1 MLGLFGKKRSP
12 RRSSRRK
19 RTGTAAR
26 ASTHGLE
33 RAAKAAREID
43 ASAHARLAF
52 DVIQAREATKRLE
65 HGTRQAAYEMRAREY
80 EMQSVGKEG
89 AEARQTLAAQTDH
102 ANRQAE
108 YADQLERRRYAANL
122 GAQRDARAAELQRHE
137 ASLARQEELRRRT
150 LRYEA
155 ELREKTELKRAEAEA
170 TARARGARD
179 ARPEPGAHARRGRRA
194 ARDAAP
200 VHRRVLRDGR
210 RRLRAFLGD
219 REQMARAVG
228 IASALALGVYGARAA
243 ARVAGDH
250 AAARL
255 GRPSL
260 VRETSRASP
269 PTRCGRRAGGG
280 SWRPPRR
287 AARSTAS
294 CSSPRWRSGWATS
307 PPRRRTRAA
316 NAAFRH
322 VLLHGPPGTGKT
334 LFAKKLARAS
344 GLDYAILTGGDVAPL
359 GRDAV
364 TEIHRLFDWAATSR
378 RGLLLFIDEADA
390 FLRSRREATSDDARH
405 AFNAFLYRTGE
416 PSRSVMLALRLERG
430 RGLRLGG
437 QRPHR
442 RDGPLLAAR
451 PGRARACCASTWT
464 STRRPG
470 HRGRRADGAVAATE
484 GFSGREINKL
494 VVAWKAAASVGAGGA
509 LDDATARRGP
519 RRARGAARREGGEPR
534 SPPPRAA
541 SSSLPS
547 WNLRGTYAFLPARP
561 RRTRSPP
568 GRARWTSCLP
578 RLPPRNAREASPNLQ

>member
-1 MLGLFGKKRSP
+1 MLGLFGKKKEPETLLEKEKDRYGGSGFDP
-12 RRSSRRK
+12 
-19 RTGTAAR
+19 T
-26 ASTHGLE
+26 GLE

-108 YADQLERRRYAANL
+108 FADQLERRRYAANL

-137 ASLARQEELRRRT
+137 KSLERQEDLRRRT

-170 TARARGARD
+170 TARARAERETHDLSLARMRAEAAERRETLLRSIGVSFETAGA
-179 ARPEPGAHARRGRRA
+179 G
-194 ARDAAP
+194 
-200 VHRRVLRDGR
+200 
-210 RRLRAFLGD
+210 LRAFLGD

-269 PTRCGRRAGGG
+269 LDALRPAGWRRLLAPAEAGGALDG
-280 SWRPPRR
+280 VVLEPALEKRLGHV
-287 AARSTAS
+287 AA
-294 CSSPRWRSGWATS
+294 ATKN
-307 PPRRRTRAA
+307 TRA
-316 NAAFRH
+316 NAAPFRH

-390 FLRSRREATSDDARH
+390 FLRSRREATSEDLRN

-416 PSRSVMLALRLERG
+416 PSRDVMLVYASN
-430 RGLRLGG
+430 
-437 QRPHR
+437 
-442 RDGPLLAAR
+442 AAEDFDWAVNDR
-451 PGRARACCASTWT
+451 IDEMVRFSLPGRAERARMLRQYLDEYFGA
-464 STRRPG
+464 G
-470 HRGRRADGAVAATE
+470 DIADAKLDGAVAATE

-494 VVAWKAAASVGAGGA
+494 VVAWKAAASAGAGGA
-509 LDDATARRGP
+509 LDDAT
-519 RRARGAARREGGEPR
+519 RAEVLDAHVEQRAVKSGWNALAA
-534 SPPPRAA
+534 A
-541 SSSLPS
+541 
-547 WNLRGTYAFLPARP
+547 
-561 RRTRSPP
+561 
-568 GRARWTSCLP
+568 
-578 RLPPRNAREASPNLQ
+578 

>member
-1 MLGLFGKKRSP
+1 MLGLFGKKKEPETLLKKEKDRYGGSGFDP
-12 RRSSRRK
+12 
-19 RTGTAAR
+19 T
-26 ASTHGLE
+26 GLE

-108 YADQLERRRYAANL
+108 FADQLERRRYAANL

-137 ASLARQEELRRRT
+137 KSLERQEDLRRRT

-170 TARARGARD
+170 TARARAERETHDLSLARMRAEAAERRERLLRSIGVSFETAGA
-179 ARPEPGAHARRGRRA
+179 G
-194 ARDAAP
+194 
-200 VHRRVLRDGR
+200 
-210 RRLRAFLGD
+210 LRAFLGD

-269 PTRCGRRAGGG
+269 LDALRPAGWRRLLAPAEAGGALDG
-280 SWRPPRR
+280 VVLEPALEKRLGHV
-287 AARSTAS
+287 AA
-294 CSSPRWRSGWATS
+294 ATKN
-307 PPRRRTRAA
+307 TRA
-316 NAAFRH
+316 NAAPFRH

-390 FLRSRREATSDDARH
+390 FLRSRREATSEDLRN

-416 PSRSVMLALRLERG
+416 PSRDVMLVYASN
-430 RGLRLGG
+430 
-437 QRPHR
+437 
-442 RDGPLLAAR
+442 AAEDFDWAVNDR
-451 PGRARACCASTWT
+451 IDEMVRFSLPGRAERARMLRQYLDEYFGA
-464 STRRPG
+464 G
-470 HRGRRADGAVAATE
+470 DIADAKLDGAVAATE

-509 LDDATARRGP
+509 LDDAT
-519 RRARGAARREGGEPR
+519 RAEVLDAHVEQRAVKSGWNALAA
-534 SPPPRAA
+534 A
-541 SSSLPS
+541 
-547 WNLRGTYAFLPARP
+547 
-561 RRTRSPP
+561 
-568 GRARWTSCLP
+568 
-578 RLPPRNAREASPNLQ
+578 

>member
-1 MLGLFGKKRSP
+1 MLGLFGKKKEPETLLQKEKDRYGGSGFDP
-12 RRSSRRK
+12 
-19 RTGTAAR
+19 T
-26 ASTHGLE
+26 GLE

-108 YADQLERRRYAANL
+108 FADQLERRRYAANL

-137 ASLARQEELRRRT
+137 KSLERQEDLRRRT

-170 TARARGARD
+170 TARARAERETHDLSLARMRAEAAERRETLLRSIGVSFETAGA
-179 ARPEPGAHARRGRRA
+179 G
-194 ARDAAP
+194 
-200 VHRRVLRDGR
+200 
-210 RRLRAFLGD
+210 LRAFLGD

-269 PTRCGRRAGGG
+269 LDALRPAGWRRLLAPAEAGGALDG
-280 SWRPPRR
+280 VVLEPALEKRLGHV
-287 AARSTAS
+287 AA
-294 CSSPRWRSGWATS
+294 ATKN
-307 PPRRRTRAA
+307 TRA
-316 NAAFRH
+316 NAAPFRH

-390 FLRSRREATSDDARH
+390 FLRSRREATSEDLRN

-416 PSRSVMLALRLERG
+416 PSRDVMLVYASN
-430 RGLRLGG
+430 
-437 QRPHR
+437 
-442 RDGPLLAAR
+442 AAEDFDWAVNDR
-451 PGRARACCASTWT
+451 IDEMVRFSLPGRAERARMLRQYLDEYFGA
-464 STRRPG
+464 G
-470 HRGRRADGAVAATE
+470 DVADAKLDGAVAATE

-494 VVAWKAAASVGAGGA
+494 VVAWKAAASAGAGGA
-509 LDDATARRGP
+509 LDDAT
-519 RRARGAARREGGEPR
+519 RAEVLDAHVEQRAVKSGWNALAA
-534 SPPPRAA
+534 A
-541 SSSLPS
+541 
-547 WNLRGTYAFLPARP
+547 
-561 RRTRSPP
+561 
-568 GRARWTSCLP
+568 
-578 RLPPRNAREASPNLQ
+578 

>member
-1 MLGLFGKKRSP
+1 MLGLFGKKKEPETLLEKEKDRYGGSGFDP
-12 RRSSRRK
+12 
-19 RTGTAAR
+19 T
-26 ASTHGLE
+26 GLE

-108 YADQLERRRYAANL
+108 FADQLERRRYAANL
-122 GAQRDARAAELQRHE
+122 GAQREARAAELQRHE
-137 ASLARQEELRRRT
+137 KSLERQEDLRRRT

-170 TARARGARD
+170 TARARAERETHDLSLARMRAEAAERRETLLRSIGVSFETAGA
-179 ARPEPGAHARRGRRA
+179 G
-194 ARDAAP
+194 
-200 VHRRVLRDGR
+200 
-210 RRLRAFLGD
+210 LRAFLGD

-269 PTRCGRRAGGG
+269 LDALRPAGWRRLLAPAEAGGALDG
-280 SWRPPRR
+280 VVLEPALEKRLGHV
-287 AARSTAS
+287 AA
-294 CSSPRWRSGWATS
+294 ATKN
-307 PPRRRTRAA
+307 TRA
-316 NAAFRH
+316 NAAPFRH

-390 FLRSRREATSDDARH
+390 FLRSRREATSEDLRN

-416 PSRSVMLALRLERG
+416 PSRDVMLVYASN
-430 RGLRLGG
+430 
-437 QRPHR
+437 
-442 RDGPLLAAR
+442 AAEDFDWAVNDR
-451 PGRARACCASTWT
+451 IDEMVRFSLPGRAERARMLRQYLDEYFGA
-464 STRRPG
+464 G
-470 HRGRRADGAVAATE
+470 DVADAKLDGAVAATE

-494 VVAWKAAASVGAGGA
+494 VVAWKAAASAGAGGA
-509 LDDATARRGP
+509 LDDAT
-519 RRARGAARREGGEPR
+519 RAEVLDAHVEQRAVKSGWNALAA
-534 SPPPRAA
+534 A
-541 SSSLPS
+541 
-547 WNLRGTYAFLPARP
+547 
-561 RRTRSPP
+561 
-568 GRARWTSCLP
+568 
-578 RLPPRNAREASPNLQ
+578 

>member
-1 MLGLFGKKRSP
+1 MLGLFGKKKEPETLLEKEKDRYGGSGFDP
-12 RRSSRRK
+12 
-19 RTGTAAR
+19 T
-26 ASTHGLE
+26 GLE

-102 ANRQAE
+102 ANRQAD

-170 TARARGARD
+170 TARARAERETHDLSLARMRAEAAERRETLLRSIGVSFETAGA
-179 ARPEPGAHARRGRRA
+179 G
-194 ARDAAP
+194 
-200 VHRRVLRDGR
+200 
-210 RRLRAFLGD
+210 LRAFLGD

-269 PTRCGRRAGGG
+269 LDALRPAGWRRLLAPAEAGGALDG
-280 SWRPPRR
+280 VVLEPALEKRLGHV
-287 AARSTAS
+287 AA
-294 CSSPRWRSGWATS
+294 ATKN
-307 PPRRRTRAA
+307 TRA
-316 NAAFRH
+316 NAAPFRH

-390 FLRSRREATSDDARH
+390 FLRSRREATSEDLRN

-416 PSRSVMLALRLERG
+416 PSRDVMLVYASN
-430 RGLRLGG
+430 
-437 QRPHR
+437 
-442 RDGPLLAAR
+442 AAEDFDWAVNDR
-451 PGRARACCASTWT
+451 IDEMVRFSLPGRAERARMLRQYLDEYFGA
-464 STRRPG
+464 G
-470 HRGRRADGAVAATE
+470 DVADAKLDGAVAATE

-494 VVAWKAAASVGAGGA
+494 VVAWKAAASAGAGGA
-509 LDDATARRGP
+509 LDDAT
-519 RRARGAARREGGEPR
+519 RAEVLDAHVEQRAVKSGWNALAA
-534 SPPPRAA
+534 A
-541 SSSLPS
+541 
-547 WNLRGTYAFLPARP
+547 
-561 RRTRSPP
+561 
-568 GRARWTSCLP
+568 
-578 RLPPRNAREASPNLQ
+578 

>member
-1 MLGLFGKKRSP
+1 MLGLFGKKKEPETLLKKEKDRYGGSGFDP
-12 RRSSRRK
+12 
-19 RTGTAAR
+19 T
-26 ASTHGLE
+26 GLE

-170 TARARGARD
+170 TARARAERETHDLSLARMRAEAAERRETLLRSIGVSFETAGA
-179 ARPEPGAHARRGRRA
+179 G
-194 ARDAAP
+194 
-200 VHRRVLRDGR
+200 
-210 RRLRAFLGD
+210 LRAFLGD

-260 VRETSRASP
+260 ARETSRASP
-269 PTRCGRRAGGG
+269 LDALRPAGWRRLLAPAEAGGALDG
-280 SWRPPRR
+280 VVLEPALEKRLGHV
-287 AARSTAS
+287 AA
-294 CSSPRWRSGWATS
+294 ATKN
-307 PPRRRTRAA
+307 TRA
-316 NAAFRH
+316 NAAPFRH

-390 FLRSRREATSDDARH
+390 FLRSRREATSEDLRN

-416 PSRSVMLALRLERG
+416 PSRDVMLVYASN
-430 RGLRLGG
+430 
-437 QRPHR
+437 
-442 RDGPLLAAR
+442 AAEDFDWAVNDR
-451 PGRARACCASTWT
+451 IDEMVRFSLPGRAERARMLRQYLDEYFGA
-464 STRRPG
+464 G
-470 HRGRRADGAVAATE
+470 DIADAKLDGAVAATE

-494 VVAWKAAASVGAGGA
+494 VVAWKAAASAGAGGA
-509 LDDATARRGP
+509 LDDAT
-519 RRARGAARREGGEPR
+519 RAEVLDAHVEQRAVKSGWNALAA
-534 SPPPRAA
+534 A
-541 SSSLPS
+541 
-547 WNLRGTYAFLPARP
+547 
-561 RRTRSPP
+561 
-568 GRARWTSCLP
+568 
-578 RLPPRNAREASPNLQ
+578 

>member
-1 MLGLFGKKRSP
+1 MLGLFGKKKEPETLLKKEKDRYGGSGFDP
-12 RRSSRRK
+12 
-19 RTGTAAR
+19 T
-26 ASTHGLE
+26 GLE

-170 TARARGARD
+170 TARARAERETHDLSLARMRAEAAERRETLLRSIGVSFETAGA
-179 ARPEPGAHARRGRRA
+179 G
-194 ARDAAP
+194 
-200 VHRRVLRDGR
+200 
-210 RRLRAFLGD
+210 LRAFLGD

-243 ARVAGDH
+243 ARGAGDD

-269 PTRCGRRAGGG
+269 LDALRPAGWRRLLAPAEAGGALDG
-280 SWRPPRR
+280 VVLEPALEKRLGHV
-287 AARSTAS
+287 AA
-294 CSSPRWRSGWATS
+294 ATKN
-307 PPRRRTRAA
+307 TRA
-316 NAAFRH
+316 NAAPFRH

-390 FLRSRREATSDDARH
+390 FLRSRREATSEDLRN

-416 PSRSVMLALRLERG
+416 PSRDVMLVYASN
-430 RGLRLGG
+430 
-437 QRPHR
+437 
-442 RDGPLLAAR
+442 AAEDFDWAVNDR
-451 PGRARACCASTWT
+451 IDEMVRFSLPGRAERARMLRQYLDEYFGA
-464 STRRPG
+464 G
-470 HRGRRADGAVAATE
+470 DIADAKLDGAVAATE

-494 VVAWKAAASVGAGGA
+494 VVAWKAAASAGAGGA
-509 LDDATARRGP
+509 LDDAT
-519 RRARGAARREGGEPR
+519 RAEVLDAHVEQRAVKSGWNALAA
-534 SPPPRAA
+534 A
-541 SSSLPS
+541 
-547 WNLRGTYAFLPARP
+547 
-561 RRTRSPP
+561 
-568 GRARWTSCLP
+568 
-578 RLPPRNAREASPNLQ
+578 

>member
-1 MLGLFGKKRSP
+1 MLGLFGKKKEPETLLKKEKDRYGGSGFDP
-12 RRSSRRK
+12 
-19 RTGTAAR
+19 T
-26 ASTHGLE
+26 GLE

-170 TARARGARD
+170 TARARAERETHDLSLARMRAEAAERRETLLRSIGVSFETAGA
-179 ARPEPGAHARRGRRA
+179 G
-194 ARDAAP
+194 
-200 VHRRVLRDGR
+200 
-210 RRLRAFLGD
+210 LRAFLGD

-269 PTRCGRRAGGG
+269 LDALRPAGWRRLLAPAEAGGALAG
-280 SWRPPRR
+280 VVLEPALEKRLGHV
-287 AARSTAS
+287 AA
-294 CSSPRWRSGWATS
+294 ATKN
-307 PPRRRTRAA
+307 TRA
-316 NAAFRH
+316 NAAPFRH

-390 FLRSRREATSDDARH
+390 FLRSRREATSEDLRN

-416 PSRSVMLALRLERG
+416 PSRDVMLVYASN
-430 RGLRLGG
+430 
-437 QRPHR
+437 
-442 RDGPLLAAR
+442 AAEDFDWAVNDR
-451 PGRARACCASTWT
+451 IDEMVRFSLPGRAERARMLRQYLDEYFGA
-464 STRRPG
+464 G
-470 HRGRRADGAVAATE
+470 DIADAKLDGAVAATE

-494 VVAWKAAASVGAGGA
+494 VVAWKAAASAGAGGA
-509 LDDATARRGP
+509 LDDAT
-519 RRARGAARREGGEPR
+519 RAEVLDAHVEQRAVKSGWNALAA
-534 SPPPRAA
+534 A
-541 SSSLPS
+541 
-547 WNLRGTYAFLPARP
+547 
-561 RRTRSPP
+561 
-568 GRARWTSCLP
+568 
-578 RLPPRNAREASPNLQ
+578 

>member
-1 MLGLFGKKRSP
+1 MLGLFGKKKEPETLLKKEKDRYGGSGFDP
-12 RRSSRRK
+12 
-19 RTGTAAR
+19 T
-26 ASTHGLE
+26 GLE

-108 YADQLERRRYAANL
+108 FADQLERRRYAANL

-137 ASLARQEELRRRT
+137 KSLERQEDLRRRT

-170 TARARGARD
+170 TARARAERETHDLSLARMRAEAAERRETLLRSIGVSFETAGA
-179 ARPEPGAHARRGRRA
+179 G
-194 ARDAAP
+194 
-200 VHRRVLRDGR
+200 
-210 RRLRAFLGD
+210 LRAFLGD

-269 PTRCGRRAGGG
+269 LDALRPAGWRRLLAPAEAGGALDG
-280 SWRPPRR
+280 VVLEPALEKRLGHV
-287 AARSTAS
+287 AA
-294 CSSPRWRSGWATS
+294 ATKN
-307 PPRRRTRAA
+307 TRA
-316 NAAFRH
+316 NAAPFRH

-390 FLRSRREATSDDARH
+390 FLRSRREATSEDLRN

-416 PSRSVMLALRLERG
+416 PSRDVMLVYASN
-430 RGLRLGG
+430 
-437 QRPHR
+437 
-442 RDGPLLAAR
+442 AAEDFDWAVNDR
-451 PGRARACCASTWT
+451 IDEMVRFSLPGRAERARMLRQYLDEYFGA
-464 STRRPG
+464 G
-470 HRGRRADGAVAATE
+470 DVADAKLDGAVAATE

-494 VVAWKAAASVGAGGA
+494 VVAWKAAASAGAGGA
-509 LDDATARRGP
+509 LDDAT
-519 RRARGAARREGGEPR
+519 RAEVLDAHVEQRAVKSGWNALAA
-534 SPPPRAA
+534 A
-541 SSSLPS
+541 
-547 WNLRGTYAFLPARP
+547 
-561 RRTRSPP
+561 
-568 GRARWTSCLP
+568 
-578 RLPPRNAREASPNLQ
+578 

>member
-1 MLGLFGKKRSP
+1 MLGLFGKKKEPETLLQKEKDRYGGSGFDP
-12 RRSSRRK
+12 
-19 RTGTAAR
+19 T
-26 ASTHGLE
+26 GLE

-102 ANRQAE
+102 ANRQAD

-137 ASLARQEELRRRT
+137 KSLERQEDLRRRT

-170 TARARGARD
+170 TARARAERETHDLSLARMRAEAAERRETLLRSIGVSFETAGA
-179 ARPEPGAHARRGRRA
+179 G
-194 ARDAAP
+194 
-200 VHRRVLRDGR
+200 
-210 RRLRAFLGD
+210 LRAFLGD

-269 PTRCGRRAGGG
+269 LDALRPAGWRRLLAPAEAGGALDG
-280 SWRPPRR
+280 VVLEPALEKRLGHV
-287 AARSTAS
+287 AA
-294 CSSPRWRSGWATS
+294 ATKN
-307 PPRRRTRAA
+307 TRA
-316 NAAFRH
+316 NAAPFRH

-390 FLRSRREATSDDARH
+390 FLRSRREATSEDLRN

-416 PSRSVMLALRLERG
+416 PSRDVMLVYASN
-430 RGLRLGG
+430 
-437 QRPHR
+437 
-442 RDGPLLAAR
+442 AAEDFDWAVNDR
-451 PGRARACCASTWT
+451 IDEMVRFSLPGRAERARMLRQYLDEYFGA
-464 STRRPG
+464 G
-470 HRGRRADGAVAATE
+470 DVADAKLDGAVAATE

-494 VVAWKAAASVGAGGA
+494 VVAWKAAASAGAGGA
-509 LDDATARRGP
+509 LDDAT
-519 RRARGAARREGGEPR
+519 RAEVLDAHVEQRAVKSGWNALAA
-534 SPPPRAA
+534 A
-541 SSSLPS
+541 
-547 WNLRGTYAFLPARP
+547 
-561 RRTRSPP
+561 
-568 GRARWTSCLP
+568 
-578 RLPPRNAREASPNLQ
+578 

>member
-1 MLGLFGKKRSP
+1 MLGLFGKKKEPETLLQKEKDRYGGSGFDP
-12 RRSSRRK
+12 
-19 RTGTAAR
+19 T
-26 ASTHGLE
+26 GLE

-108 YADQLERRRYAANL
+108 FADQLERRRYAANL

-137 ASLARQEELRRRT
+137 KSLERQEDLRRRT

-170 TARARGARD
+170 TARARAERETHDLSLARMRAEAAERSETLLRSIGVSFETAGA
-179 ARPEPGAHARRGRRA
+179 G
-194 ARDAAP
+194 
-200 VHRRVLRDGR
+200 
-210 RRLRAFLGD
+210 LRAFLGD

-269 PTRCGRRAGGG
+269 LDALRPAGWRRLLAPAEAGGALDG
-280 SWRPPRR
+280 VVLEPALEKRLGHV
-287 AARSTAS
+287 AA
-294 CSSPRWRSGWATS
+294 ATKN
-307 PPRRRTRAA
+307 TRA
-316 NAAFRH
+316 NAAPFRH

-390 FLRSRREATSDDARH
+390 FLRSRREATSEDLRN

-416 PSRSVMLALRLERG
+416 PSRDVMLVYASN
-430 RGLRLGG
+430 
-437 QRPHR
+437 
-442 RDGPLLAAR
+442 AAEDFDWAVNDR
-451 PGRARACCASTWT
+451 IDEMVRFSLPGRAERARMLRQYLDEYFGA
-464 STRRPG
+464 G
-470 HRGRRADGAVAATE
+470 DVADAKLDGAVAATE

-494 VVAWKAAASVGAGGA
+494 VVAWKAAASAGAGGA
-509 LDDATARRGP
+509 LDDAT
-519 RRARGAARREGGEPR
+519 RAEVLDAHVEQRAVKSGWNALAA
-534 SPPPRAA
+534 A
-541 SSSLPS
+541 
-547 WNLRGTYAFLPARP
+547 
-561 RRTRSPP
+561 
-568 GRARWTSCLP
+568 
-578 RLPPRNAREASPNLQ
+578 

>member
-1 MLGLFGKKRSP
+1 MLGLFGKKKEPETLLEKEKDRYGGSGFDP
-12 RRSSRRK
+12 
-19 RTGTAAR
+19 T
-26 ASTHGLE
+26 GLE

-170 TARARGARD
+170 TARARAERETHDLSLARMR
-179 ARPEPGAHARRGRRA
+179 AEAAERRETL
-194 ARDAAP
+194 
-200 VHRRVLRDGR
+200 LRSIGVSFETAGVG
-210 RRLRAFLGD
+210 LRAFLGD

-269 PTRCGRRAGGG
+269 LDALRPAGWRRLLAPAEAGGALDG
-280 SWRPPRR
+280 VVLEPALEKRLGHV
-287 AARSTAS
+287 AA
-294 CSSPRWRSGWATS
+294 ATKN
-307 PPRRRTRAA
+307 TRA
-316 NAAFRH
+316 NAAPFRH

-390 FLRSRREATSDDARH
+390 FLRSRREATSEDLRN

-416 PSRSVMLALRLERG
+416 PSRDVMLVYASN
-430 RGLRLGG
+430 
-437 QRPHR
+437 
-442 RDGPLLAAR
+442 AAEDFDWAVNDR
-451 PGRARACCASTWT
+451 IDEMVRFSLPGRAERARMLRQYLDEYFGA
-464 STRRPG
+464 G
-470 HRGRRADGAVAATE
+470 DIADAKLDGAVAATE

-494 VVAWKAAASVGAGGA
+494 VVAWKAAASAGAGGA
-509 LDDATARRGP
+509 LDDAT
-519 RRARGAARREGGEPR
+519 RAEVLDAHVEQRAVKSGWNALAA
-534 SPPPRAA
+534 A
-541 SSSLPS
+541 
-547 WNLRGTYAFLPARP
+547 
-561 RRTRSPP
+561 
-568 GRARWTSCLP
+568 
-578 RLPPRNAREASPNLQ
+578 

>member
-1 MLGLFGKKRSP
+1 MLGLFGKKKEPETLLKKEKDRYGGSGFDP
-12 RRSSRRK
+12 
-19 RTGTAAR
+19 T
-26 ASTHGLE
+26 GLE

-102 ANRQAE
+102 ANRQAD

-137 ASLARQEELRRRT
+137 KSLERQEDLRRRT

-170 TARARGARD
+170 TARARAERETHDLSLARMRAEAAERRETLLRSIGVSFETAGA
-179 ARPEPGAHARRGRRA
+179 G
-194 ARDAAP
+194 
-200 VHRRVLRDGR
+200 
-210 RRLRAFLGD
+210 LRAFLGD

-269 PTRCGRRAGGG
+269 LDALRPAGWRRLLAPAEAGGALDG
-280 SWRPPRR
+280 VVLEPALEKRLGHV
-287 AARSTAS
+287 AA
-294 CSSPRWRSGWATS
+294 ATKN
-307 PPRRRTRAA
+307 TRA
-316 NAAFRH
+316 NAAPFRH

-390 FLRSRREATSDDARH
+390 FLRSRREATSEDLRN

-416 PSRSVMLALRLERG
+416 PSRDVMLVYASN
-430 RGLRLGG
+430 
-437 QRPHR
+437 
-442 RDGPLLAAR
+442 AAEDFDWAVNDR
-451 PGRARACCASTWT
+451 IDEMVRFSLPGRAERARMLRQYLDEYFGA
-464 STRRPG
+464 G
-470 HRGRRADGAVAATE
+470 DIADAKLDGAVAATE

-494 VVAWKAAASVGAGGA
+494 VVAWKAAASAGAGGA
-509 LDDATARRGP
+509 LDDAM
-519 RRARGAARREGGEPR
+519 RAEVLDAHVEQRAVKSGWNALAA
-534 SPPPRAA
+534 A
-541 SSSLPS
+541 
-547 WNLRGTYAFLPARP
+547 
-561 RRTRSPP
+561 
-568 GRARWTSCLP
+568 
-578 RLPPRNAREASPNLQ
+578 

>member
-1 MLGLFGKKRSP
+1 MLGLFGKKKEPETLLEKEKDRYGGSGFDP
-12 RRSSRRK
+12 
-19 RTGTAAR
+19 T
-26 ASTHGLE
+26 GLE

-102 ANRQAE
+102 ANRQAD

-137 ASLARQEELRRRT
+137 KSLERQEDLRRRT

-170 TARARGARD
+170 TARARAERETHDLSLARMRAEAAERRETLLRSIGVSFETAGA
-179 ARPEPGAHARRGRRA
+179 G
-194 ARDAAP
+194 
-200 VHRRVLRDGR
+200 
-210 RRLRAFLGD
+210 LRAFLGD

-269 PTRCGRRAGGG
+269 LDALRPAGWRRLLAPAEAGGALDG
-280 SWRPPRR
+280 VVLEPALEKRLGHV
-287 AARSTAS
+287 AA
-294 CSSPRWRSGWATS
+294 ATKN
-307 PPRRRTRAA
+307 TRA
-316 NAAFRH
+316 NAAPFRH

-390 FLRSRREATSDDARH
+390 FLRSRREATSEDLRN

-416 PSRSVMLALRLERG
+416 PSRDVMLVYASN
-430 RGLRLGG
+430 
-437 QRPHR
+437 
-442 RDGPLLAAR
+442 AAEDFDWAVNDR
-451 PGRARACCASTWT
+451 IDEMVRFSLPGRAERARMLRQYLDEYFGA
-464 STRRPG
+464 G
-470 HRGRRADGAVAATE
+470 DVADAKLDGAVAATE

-494 VVAWKAAASVGAGGA
+494 VVAWKAAASAGAGGA
-509 LDDATARRGP
+509 LDDAT
-519 RRARGAARREGGEPR
+519 RAEVLDAHVEQRAVKSGWNALAA
-534 SPPPRAA
+534 A
-541 SSSLPS
+541 
-547 WNLRGTYAFLPARP
+547 
-561 RRTRSPP
+561 
-568 GRARWTSCLP
+568 
-578 RLPPRNAREASPNLQ
+578 

>member
-1 MLGLFGKKRSP
+1 MLGLFGKKKEPETLLKKEKDRYGGSGFDP
-12 RRSSRRK
+12 
-19 RTGTAAR
+19 T
-26 ASTHGLE
+26 GLE

-108 YADQLERRRYAANL
+108 YAAQLERRRYAANL

-170 TARARGARD
+170 TARARAERETHDLSLARMRAEAAERRETLLRSIGVSFETAGA
-179 ARPEPGAHARRGRRA
+179 G
-194 ARDAAP
+194 
-200 VHRRVLRDGR
+200 
-210 RRLRAFLGD
+210 LRAFLGD

-228 IASALALGVYGARAA
+228 IASALALGLYGARAA
-243 ARVAGDH
+243 ARVAGDP

-269 PTRCGRRAGGG
+269 LDALRPAGWRRLLAPAEAGGALDG
-280 SWRPPRR
+280 VVLEPALEKRLGHV
-287 AARSTAS
+287 AA
-294 CSSPRWRSGWATS
+294 ATKN
-307 PPRRRTRAA
+307 TRA
-316 NAAFRH
+316 NAAPFRH

-390 FLRSRREATSDDARH
+390 FLRSRREATSEDLRN

-416 PSRSVMLALRLERG
+416 PSRDVMLVYASN
-430 RGLRLGG
+430 
-437 QRPHR
+437 
-442 RDGPLLAAR
+442 AAEDFDWAVNDR
-451 PGRARACCASTWT
+451 IDEMVRFSLPGRAERARMLRQYLDEYFGA
-464 STRRPG
+464 G
-470 HRGRRADGAVAATE
+470 DIADAKLDGAVAATE
-484 GFSGREINKL
+484 GFSGRELNKL
-494 VVAWKAAASVGAGGA
+494 VVAWKAAARAGAGGA
-509 LDDATARRGP
+509 RDDAT
-519 RRARGAARREGGEPR
+519 RAEVLDAHVEQ
-534 SPPPRAA
+534 RAVK
-541 SSSLPS
+541 SS
-547 WNLRGTYAFLPARP
+547 WNALAA
-561 RRTRSPP
+561 
-568 GRARWTSCLP
+568 A
-578 RLPPRNAREASPNLQ
+578 

>member
-1 MLGLFGKKRSP
+1 MLGLFGKKKEPETLLKKEKDRYGGSGFDP
-12 RRSSRRK
+12 
-19 RTGTAAR
+19 T
-26 ASTHGLE
+26 GLE

-102 ANRQAE
+102 ANRQAD

-137 ASLARQEELRRRT
+137 KSLERQEDLRRRT

-170 TARARGARD
+170 TARARAERETHDLSLARMRAEAAERRETLLRSIGVSFETAGA
-179 ARPEPGAHARRGRRA
+179 G
-194 ARDAAP
+194 
-200 VHRRVLRDGR
+200 
-210 RRLRAFLGD
+210 LRAFLGD

-269 PTRCGRRAGGG
+269 LDALRPAGWRRLLAPAEAGGALDG
-280 SWRPPRR
+280 VVLEPALEKRLGHV
-287 AARSTAS
+287 AA
-294 CSSPRWRSGWATS
+294 ATKN
-307 PPRRRTRAA
+307 TRA
-316 NAAFRH
+316 NAAPFRH

-390 FLRSRREATSDDARH
+390 FLRSRREATSEDLRN

-416 PSRSVMLALRLERG
+416 PSRDVMLVYASN
-430 RGLRLGG
+430 
-437 QRPHR
+437 
-442 RDGPLLAAR
+442 AAEDFDWAVNDR
-451 PGRARACCASTWT
+451 IDEMVRFSLPGRAERARMLRQYLDEYFGA
-464 STRRPG
+464 G
-470 HRGRRADGAVAATE
+470 DVADAKLDGAVAATE

-494 VVAWKAAASVGAGGA
+494 VVAWKAAASAGAGGA
-509 LDDATARRGP
+509 LDDAT
-519 RRARGAARREGGEPR
+519 RAEVLDAHVEQRAVKSGWNALAA
-534 SPPPRAA
+534 A
-541 SSSLPS
+541 
-547 WNLRGTYAFLPARP
+547 
-561 RRTRSPP
+561 
-568 GRARWTSCLP
+568 
-578 RLPPRNAREASPNLQ
+578 

>member
-1 MLGLFGKKRSP
+1 MLGLFGKKKEPETLLKKEKDRYGGSGFDP
-12 RRSSRRK
+12 
-19 RTGTAAR
+19 T
-26 ASTHGLE
+26 GLE

-155 ELREKTELKRAEAEA
+155 ELREKTELKRAEVEA
-170 TARARGARD
+170 TARARAERETHDLSLARMRAEAAERRETLLRSIGVSFETAGA
-179 ARPEPGAHARRGRRA
+179 G
-194 ARDAAP
+194 
-200 VHRRVLRDGR
+200 
-210 RRLRAFLGD
+210 LRAFLGD

-243 ARVAGDH
+243 ARVAGDP

-269 PTRCGRRAGGG
+269 LDALRPAGWRRLLAPAEAGGALDG
-280 SWRPPRR
+280 VVLEPALEKRLGHV
-287 AARSTAS
+287 AA
-294 CSSPRWRSGWATS
+294 ATKN
-307 PPRRRTRAA
+307 TRA
-316 NAAFRH
+316 NAAPFRH

-390 FLRSRREATSDDARH
+390 FLRSRREATSEDLRN

-416 PSRSVMLALRLERG
+416 PSRDVMLVYASN
-430 RGLRLGG
+430 
-437 QRPHR
+437 
-442 RDGPLLAAR
+442 AAEDFDWAVNDR
-451 PGRARACCASTWT
+451 IDEMVRFSLPGRAERARMLRQYLDEYFGA
-464 STRRPG
+464 G
-470 HRGRRADGAVAATE
+470 DIADAKLDGAVAATE

-494 VVAWKAAASVGAGGA
+494 VVAWKAAASAGAGGA
-509 LDDATARRGP
+509 LDDAT
-519 RRARGAARREGGEPR
+519 RAEVLDAHVEQRAVKSGWNALAA
-534 SPPPRAA
+534 A
-541 SSSLPS
+541 
-547 WNLRGTYAFLPARP
+547 
-561 RRTRSPP
+561 
-568 GRARWTSCLP
+568 
-578 RLPPRNAREASPNLQ
+578 

>member
-1 MLGLFGKKRSP
+1 MLGLFGKKKEPETLLKKEKDRYGGSGFDP
-12 RRSSRRK
+12 
-19 RTGTAAR
+19 T
-26 ASTHGLE
+26 GLE

-170 TARARGARD
+170 TARARAERETHDLSLARMRAEAAERRETLLRSIGVSFETAGA
-179 ARPEPGAHARRGRRA
+179 G
-194 ARDAAP
+194 
-200 VHRRVLRDGR
+200 
-210 RRLRAFLGD
+210 LRAFLGD

-269 PTRCGRRAGGG
+269 LDALRPAGWRRLLAPAEAGGALDG
-280 SWRPPRR
+280 VVLEPALEKRLGHV
-287 AARSTAS
+287 AA
-294 CSSPRWRSGWATS
+294 ATKN
-307 PPRRRTRAA
+307 TRA
-316 NAAFRH
+316 NAAPFRH

-390 FLRSRREATSDDARH
+390 FLRSRREATSEDLRN

-416 PSRSVMLALRLERG
+416 PSRDVMLVYASN
-430 RGLRLGG
+430 
-437 QRPHR
+437 
-442 RDGPLLAAR
+442 AAEDFDWAVNDR
-451 PGRARACCASTWT
+451 IDEMVRFSLPGRAERARMLRQYLDEYFGA
-464 STRRPG
+464 G
-470 HRGRRADGAVAATE
+470 DIADAKLDGTVAATE

-494 VVAWKAAASVGAGGA
+494 VVAWKAAASAGAGGA
-509 LDDATARRGP
+509 LDDAT
-519 RRARGAARREGGEPR
+519 RAEVLDAHVEQRAVKSGWNALAA
-534 SPPPRAA
+534 A
-541 SSSLPS
+541 
-547 WNLRGTYAFLPARP
+547 
-561 RRTRSPP
+561 
-568 GRARWTSCLP
+568 
-578 RLPPRNAREASPNLQ
+578 

>member
-1 MLGLFGKKRSP
+1 MLGLFGKKKEPETLLKKEKDRYGGSGFDP
-12 RRSSRRK
+12 
-19 RTGTAAR
+19 T
-26 ASTHGLE
+26 GLE

-137 ASLARQEELRRRT
+137 KSLERQEDLRRRT

-170 TARARGARD
+170 TARARAERETHDLSLARMRAEAAERRETLLRSIGVSFETAGA
-179 ARPEPGAHARRGRRA
+179 G
-194 ARDAAP
+194 
-200 VHRRVLRDGR
+200 
-210 RRLRAFLGD
+210 LRAFLGD

-269 PTRCGRRAGGG
+269 LDALRPAGWRRLLAPAEAGGALDG
-280 SWRPPRR
+280 VVLEPALEKRLGHV
-287 AARSTAS
+287 AA
-294 CSSPRWRSGWATS
+294 ATKN
-307 PPRRRTRAA
+307 TRA
-316 NAAFRH
+316 NAAPFRH

-390 FLRSRREATSDDARH
+390 FLRSRREATSEDLRN

-416 PSRSVMLALRLERG
+416 PSRDVMLVYASN
-430 RGLRLGG
+430 
-437 QRPHR
+437 
-442 RDGPLLAAR
+442 AAEDFDWAVNDR
-451 PGRARACCASTWT
+451 IDEMVRFSLPGRAERARMLRQYLDEYFGA
-464 STRRPG
+464 G
-470 HRGRRADGAVAATE
+470 DIADAKLDGAVAATE

-494 VVAWKAAASVGAGGA
+494 VVAWKAAASAGAGGA
-509 LDDATARRGP
+509 LDDAT
-519 RRARGAARREGGEPR
+519 RAEVLDAHVEQRAVKSGWNALAA
-534 SPPPRAA
+534 A
-541 SSSLPS
+541 
-547 WNLRGTYAFLPARP
+547 
-561 RRTRSPP
+561 
-568 GRARWTSCLP
+568 
-578 RLPPRNAREASPNLQ
+578 

>member
-1 MLGLFGKKRSP
+1 MLGLFGKKKEPETLLEKEKDRYGGSGFDP
-12 RRSSRRK
+12 
-19 RTGTAAR
+19 T
-26 ASTHGLE
+26 GLE

-170 TARARGARD
+170 TARARAERETHDLSLARMRAEAAERRETLLRSIGVSFETAGA
-179 ARPEPGAHARRGRRA
+179 G
-194 ARDAAP
+194 
-200 VHRRVLRDGR
+200 
-210 RRLRAFLGD
+210 LRAFLGD

-269 PTRCGRRAGGG
+269 LDALRPAGWRRLLAPAEAGGALDG
-280 SWRPPRR
+280 VVLEPALEKRLGHV
-287 AARSTAS
+287 AA
-294 CSSPRWRSGWATS
+294 ATKN
-307 PPRRRTRAA
+307 TRA
-316 NAAFRH
+316 NAAPFHH

-390 FLRSRREATSDDARH
+390 FLRSRREATSEDLRN

-416 PSRSVMLALRLERG
+416 PSRDVMLVYASN
-430 RGLRLGG
+430 
-437 QRPHR
+437 
-442 RDGPLLAAR
+442 AAEDFDWAVNDR
-451 PGRARACCASTWT
+451 IDEMVRFSLPGRAERARMLRQYLDEYFGA
-464 STRRPG
+464 G
-470 HRGRRADGAVAATE
+470 DIADAKLDGAVAATE

-494 VVAWKAAASVGAGGA
+494 VVAWKAAASAGAGGA
-509 LDDATARRGP
+509 LDDAT
-519 RRARGAARREGGEPR
+519 RAEVLDAHVEQRAVKSGWNALAA
-534 SPPPRAA
+534 A
-541 SSSLPS
+541 
-547 WNLRGTYAFLPARP
+547 
-561 RRTRSPP
+561 
-568 GRARWTSCLP
+568 
-578 RLPPRNAREASPNLQ
+578 

>member
-1 MLGLFGKKRSP
+1 MLGLFGKKKEPETLLKKEKDRYGGSGFDP
-12 RRSSRRK
+12 
-19 RTGTAAR
+19 T
-26 ASTHGLE
+26 GLE

-170 TARARGARD
+170 TARARAERETHDLSLARMRAEAAERRETLLRSIGVSFETAGA
-179 ARPEPGAHARRGRRA
+179 G
-194 ARDAAP
+194 
-200 VHRRVLRDGR
+200 
-210 RRLRAFLGD
+210 LRAFLGD

-269 PTRCGRRAGGG
+269 PDALRPAGWRRLLAPAEAGGALDG
-280 SWRPPRR
+280 VVLEPALEKRLGHV
-287 AARSTAS
+287 AA
-294 CSSPRWRSGWATS
+294 ATKN
-307 PPRRRTRAA
+307 TRA
-316 NAAFRH
+316 NAAPFRH

-390 FLRSRREATSDDARH
+390 FLRSRREATSEDLRN

-416 PSRSVMLALRLERG
+416 PSRDVMLVYASN
-430 RGLRLGG
+430 
-437 QRPHR
+437 
-442 RDGPLLAAR
+442 AAEDFDWAVNDR
-451 PGRARACCASTWT
+451 IDEMVRFSLPGRAERARMLRQYLDEYFGA
-464 STRRPG
+464 G
-470 HRGRRADGAVAATE
+470 DIADAKLDGAVAATE

-494 VVAWKAAASVGAGGA
+494 VVAWKAAASAGAGGA
-509 LDDATARRGP
+509 LDDAT
-519 RRARGAARREGGEPR
+519 RAEVLDAHVEQRAVKSGWNALAA
-534 SPPPRAA
+534 A
-541 SSSLPS
+541 
-547 WNLRGTYAFLPARP
+547 
-561 RRTRSPP
+561 
-568 GRARWTSCLP
+568 
-578 RLPPRNAREASPNLQ
+578 

>member
-1 MLGLFGKKRSP
+1 MLGLFGKKKEPETLLEKEKDRYGGSGFDP
-12 RRSSRRK
+12 
-19 RTGTAAR
+19 T
-26 ASTHGLE
+26 GLE

-108 YADQLERRRYAANL
+108 FADQLERRRYAANL

-137 ASLARQEELRRRT
+137 KSLERQEDLRRRT

-170 TARARGARD
+170 TARARAERETHDLSLARMRAEAAERRETLLRSIGVSFETAGA
-179 ARPEPGAHARRGRRA
+179 G
-194 ARDAAP
+194 
-200 VHRRVLRDGR
+200 
-210 RRLRAFLGD
+210 LRAFLGD

-269 PTRCGRRAGGG
+269 LDALRPAGWRRLLAPAEAGGALDG
-280 SWRPPRR
+280 VVLEPALEKRLGHV
-287 AARSTAS
+287 AA
-294 CSSPRWRSGWATS
+294 ATKN
-307 PPRRRTRAA
+307 TRA
-316 NAAFRH
+316 NAAPFRH

-390 FLRSRREATSDDARH
+390 FLRSRREATSEDLRN

-416 PSRSVMLALRLERG
+416 PSRDVMLVYASN
-430 RGLRLGG
+430 
-437 QRPHR
+437 
-442 RDGPLLAAR
+442 AAEDFDWAVNDR
-451 PGRARACCASTWT
+451 IDEMVRFSLPGRAERARMLRQYLDEYFGA
-464 STRRPG
+464 G
-470 HRGRRADGAVAATE
+470 DVADAKLDGAVAATE

-494 VVAWKAAASVGAGGA
+494 VVAWKAAASAGAGGA
-509 LDDATARRGP
+509 LDDATRAEVLDAHVEQRAVKSGWNALAAP
-519 RRARGAARREGGEPR
+519 R
-534 SPPPRAA
+534 
-541 SSSLPS
+541 
-547 WNLRGTYAFLPARP
+547 
-561 RRTRSPP
+561 
-568 GRARWTSCLP
+568 
-578 RLPPRNAREASPNLQ
+578 

>member
-1 MLGLFGKKRSP
+1 MLGLFGKKKEPETLLKKEKDRYGGSGFDP
-12 RRSSRRK
+12 
-19 RTGTAAR
+19 T
-26 ASTHGLE
+26 GLE

-170 TARARGARD
+170 TARARAERETHDLSLARMRAEAAERRETLLRSIGVSFETAGA
-179 ARPEPGAHARRGRRA
+179 G
-194 ARDAAP
+194 
-200 VHRRVLRDGR
+200 
-210 RRLRAFLGD
+210 LRAFLGD

-269 PTRCGRRAGGG
+269 LDALRPAGWRRLLAPAEAGGALDG
-280 SWRPPRR
+280 VVLEPALEKRLGHV
-287 AARSTAS
+287 AA
-294 CSSPRWRSGWATS
+294 ATKN
-307 PPRRRTRAA
+307 TRA
-316 NAAFRH
+316 NAAPFRH

-390 FLRSRREATSDDARH
+390 FLRSRREATSEDLRN

-416 PSRSVMLALRLERG
+416 PSRDVMLVYASN
-430 RGLRLGG
+430 
-437 QRPHR
+437 
-442 RDGPLLAAR
+442 AAEDFDWAVNDR
-451 PGRARACCASTWT
+451 IDEMVRFSLPGRAERARMLRQYLDEYFGA
-464 STRRPG
+464 G
-470 HRGRRADGAVAATE
+470 DIADAKLDGAVAATE

-494 VVAWKAAASVGAGGA
+494 VVAWKAAASAGAGGA
-509 LDDATARRGP
+509 LDDAT
-519 RRARGAARREGGEPR
+519 RAEVLDAHVEQRAVKSGWNALAA
-534 SPPPRAA
+534 A
-541 SSSLPS
+541 
-547 WNLRGTYAFLPARP
+547 
-561 RRTRSPP
+561 
-568 GRARWTSCLP
+568 
-578 RLPPRNAREASPNLQ
+578 

>member
-1 MLGLFGKKRSP
+1 MLGLFGKKKEPETLLKKEKDRYGGSGFDP
-12 RRSSRRK
+12 
-19 RTGTAAR
+19 T
-26 ASTHGLE
+26 GLE

-137 ASLARQEELRRRT
+137 KSLERQEDLRRRT

-170 TARARGARD
+170 TARARAERETHDLSLARMRAEAAERRETLLRSIGVSFETAGA
-179 ARPEPGAHARRGRRA
+179 G
-194 ARDAAP
+194 
-200 VHRRVLRDGR
+200 
-210 RRLRAFLGD
+210 LRAFLGD

-269 PTRCGRRAGGG
+269 LDALRPAGWRRLLAPAEAGGALDG
-280 SWRPPRR
+280 VVLEPALEKRLGHV
-287 AARSTAS
+287 AA
-294 CSSPRWRSGWATS
+294 ATKN
-307 PPRRRTRAA
+307 TRA
-316 NAAFRH
+316 NAAPFRH

-390 FLRSRREATSDDARH
+390 FLRSRREATSEDLRN

-416 PSRSVMLALRLERG
+416 PSRDVMLVYASN
-430 RGLRLGG
+430 
-437 QRPHR
+437 
-442 RDGPLLAAR
+442 AAEDFDWAVNDR
-451 PGRARACCASTWT
+451 IDEMVRFSLPGRAERARMLRQYLDEYFGA
-464 STRRPG
+464 G
-470 HRGRRADGAVAATE
+470 DVADAKLDGAVAATE

-494 VVAWKAAASVGAGGA
+494 VVAWKAAASAGAGGA
-509 LDDATARRGP
+509 LDDAT
-519 RRARGAARREGGEPR
+519 RAEVLDAHVEQRAVKSGWNALAA
-534 SPPPRAA
+534 A
-541 SSSLPS
+541 
-547 WNLRGTYAFLPARP
+547 
-561 RRTRSPP
+561 
-568 GRARWTSCLP
+568 
-578 RLPPRNAREASPNLQ
+578 

>member
-1 MLGLFGKKRSP
+1 MLGLFGKKKEPETLLKKEKDRYGGSGFDP
-12 RRSSRRK
+12 
-19 RTGTAAR
+19 T
-26 ASTHGLE
+26 GLE

-108 YADQLERRRYAANL
+108 FADQLERRRYAANL

-170 TARARGARD
+170 TARARAERETHDLSLARMRAEAAERRETLLRSIGVSFETAGA
-179 ARPEPGAHARRGRRA
+179 G
-194 ARDAAP
+194 
-200 VHRRVLRDGR
+200 
-210 RRLRAFLGD
+210 LRAFLGD

-269 PTRCGRRAGGG
+269 LDALRPAGWRRLLAPAEAGGALDG
-280 SWRPPRR
+280 VVLEPALEKRLGHV
-287 AARSTAS
+287 AA
-294 CSSPRWRSGWATS
+294 ATKN
-307 PPRRRTRAA
+307 TRA
-316 NAAFRH
+316 NAAPFRH

-390 FLRSRREATSDDARH
+390 FLRSRREATSEDLRN

-416 PSRSVMLALRLERG
+416 PSRDVMLVYASN
-430 RGLRLGG
+430 
-437 QRPHR
+437 
-442 RDGPLLAAR
+442 AAEDFDWAVNDR
-451 PGRARACCASTWT
+451 IDEMVRFSLPGRAERARMLRQYLDEYFGA
-464 STRRPG
+464 G
-470 HRGRRADGAVAATE
+470 DIADAKLDGTVAATE

-494 VVAWKAAASVGAGGA
+494 VVAWKAAASAGAGGA
-509 LDDATARRGP
+509 LDDAT
-519 RRARGAARREGGEPR
+519 RAEVLDAHVEQRAVKSGWNALAA
-534 SPPPRAA
+534 A
-541 SSSLPS
+541 
-547 WNLRGTYAFLPARP
+547 
-561 RRTRSPP
+561 
-568 GRARWTSCLP
+568 
-578 RLPPRNAREASPNLQ
+578 

>member
-1 MLGLFGKKRSP
+1 MLGLFGKKKEPETLLKKEKDRYGGSGFDP
-12 RRSSRRK
+12 
-19 RTGTAAR
+19 T
-26 ASTHGLE
+26 GLE

-170 TARARGARD
+170 TARARAERETHDLSLARMRAEAAERRETLLRSIGVSFETAGA
-179 ARPEPGAHARRGRRA
+179 G
-194 ARDAAP
+194 
-200 VHRRVLRDGR
+200 
-210 RRLRAFLGD
+210 LRAFLGD

-269 PTRCGRRAGGG
+269 LAALRPAGWRRLLAPAEAGGALDG
-280 SWRPPRR
+280 VVLEPALEKRLGHV
-287 AARSTAS
+287 AA
-294 CSSPRWRSGWATS
+294 ATKN
-307 PPRRRTRAA
+307 TRA
-316 NAAFRH
+316 NAAPFRH

-390 FLRSRREATSDDARH
+390 FLRSRREATSEDLRN

-416 PSRSVMLALRLERG
+416 PSRDVMLVYASN
-430 RGLRLGG
+430 
-437 QRPHR
+437 
-442 RDGPLLAAR
+442 AAEDFDWAVNDR
-451 PGRARACCASTWT
+451 IDEMVRFSLPGRAERARMLRQYLDEYFGA
-464 STRRPG
+464 G
-470 HRGRRADGAVAATE
+470 DIADAKLDGAVAATE

-494 VVAWKAAASVGAGGA
+494 VVAWKAAASAGAGGA
-509 LDDATARRGP
+509 LDDAT
-519 RRARGAARREGGEPR
+519 RAEVLDAHVEQRAVKSGWNALAA
-534 SPPPRAA
+534 A
-541 SSSLPS
+541 
-547 WNLRGTYAFLPARP
+547 
-561 RRTRSPP
+561 
-568 GRARWTSCLP
+568 
-578 RLPPRNAREASPNLQ
+578 